1 MLFKLETF
9 TFVILKSK
17 TITKKPTMMK
27 KLILAIALFAFISA
41 GTANAAISVFS
52 GNTTEVVKGDKD
64 KEKRKKKKEKKAA
77 ATKDKK
83 CCSKDSKKK
92 CGFKLFCSP
101 KSCTKKQSTNKEEVQ

>member
-1 MLFKLETF
+1 
-9 TFVILKSK
+9 
-17 TITKKPTMMK
+17 MK

-41 GTANAAISVFS
+41 GTANAAVSVFS
-52 GNTTEVVKGDKD
+52 GNATEVVKGDKD

-101 KSCTKKQSTNKEEVQ
+101 KSCTKKQSVNKEEVQ